1 MGRKC
6 ACTAKVL
13 MLRGQ
18 GDQSSWA
25 FQKGSKDMRSDKALM
40 TSRREFL
47 SNSVGIALVT
57 ASTRPIRAD
66 QARSMHEQS
75 DSRSS
80 NSGRTT
86 QNMSLRWDVFLA
98 LSIPAIT
105 NDLPPGEKQRPWPP
119 ISSTLISGERE
130 ESDDDLRHPW
140 PRRSFLWHQYS
151 SGSISRCPLCRAA
164 GGD

>member
-1 MGRKC
+1 
-6 ACTAKVL
+6 
-13 MLRGQ
+13 
-18 GDQSSWA
+18 
-25 FQKGSKDMRSDKALM
+25 MRSDKALM

-47 SNSVGIALVT
+47 SNAVGIALVP
-57 ASTRPIRAD
+57 ASTWPIRAD

-105 NDLPPGEKQRPWPP
+105 NDLPPGEKQGRGRRFLQRLFLGSATPSWSTRLLPSSRRAPWR
-119 ISSTLISGERE
+119 IGLWRAER
-130 ESDDDLRHPW
+130 
-140 PRRSFLWHQYS
+140 
-151 SGSISRCPLCRAA
+151 I
-164 GGD
+164 